1 LAADELRGAVAA
13 DYLAAR
19 TRKENVLVVAQTREE
34 VRAINEAIRQ
44 GLAAAGSLGPEK
56 KVTALEAL
64 DWTEAQKRD
73 ARFYQPGQ
81 RVQFLRRYGRFRA
94 GDTCEVAG
102 ANEHGLVL
110 VKDGRR
116 SEFSF
121 RYADRVVVTRPVEL
135 DLSPGDRLQLKFNGR
150 SAEGTRLNNGELV
163 TVVRIEP
170 DARLVVE
177 DDKGGR
183 KTLSPEQ
190 RLFTRGYAVT
200 SYASQG
206 KTVDTVLLA
215 DAANRAATNQKQW
228 YVSISRGRRRA
239 LIFTPDRA
247 GLRANLHNPG
257 DRELAMSLK
266 LSDVAKRQRQALA
279 AAQRARSHQAMAQHA
294 ASVAKG
300 RRGGIRP

>member
-1 LAADELRGAVAA
+1 MIPLRQPARVWAGPQEL
-13 DYLAAR
+13 
-19 TRKENVLVVAQTREE
+19 
-34 VRAINEAIRQ
+34 NE
-44 GLAAAGSLGPEK
+44 
-56 KVTALEAL
+56 
-64 DWTEAQKRD
+64 
-73 ARFYQPGQ
+73 
-81 RVQFLRRYGRFRA
+81 
-94 GDTCEVAG
+94 
-102 ANEHGLVL
+102 
-110 VKDGRR
+110 
-116 SEFSF
+116 
-121 RYADRVVVTRPVEL
+121 RPVEL
-135 DLSPGDRLQLKFNGR
+135 ELSPGDRIQLKFNGR
-150 SAEGTRLNNGELV
+150 SVEGSRLNNGELV

-257 DRELAMSLK
+257 DRDLAMSLK
-266 LSDVAKRQRQALA
+266 LSDAAKRQRQAMA

-300 RRGGIRP
+300 MRGGIRP